1 MIRAA
6 LVWAAGCAPTAVT
19 ADAPPVSARGADLE
33 RQIEGLRFRLA
44 GDPADAGLHLA
55 LARALDVARRPGGA
69 IRHYEEV
76 LRHRRLAGDDRRAL
90 ARLYLARAR
99 ARLAIGDGDAWR
111 DVERAEGQG
120 GVRPP
125 AYLAREVL
133 FAGALAALRRA
144 DRPGRERAAE
154 LLGRAAR
161 LAPADPRVAVLEPE
175 RAALPTLG
183 EAAAWLADGG
193 ARRAALDLYAIY
205 VARGGRAAEH
215 ARRYLALH
223 GWWYGDRERPS
234 GLLLH
239 DLSGAGVDLCALARS
254 GDDLGCGA
262 ALVAGSAVDRRAAR
276 RRAARL
282 GWRTADPA
290 LAARWVE
297 AALDAWLDGEIPSWT
312 EEVRA
317 RVDLAALERSPGAMP
332 AHAAPTL
339 WRSAGRTARAAAA
352 LDRLVAGAAGLTP
365 EQRTVAVAEAAEAG
379 RDGALVDRLLV
390 SGATLEEAWRAA
402 LRIAREQAPGGA
414 REAAL
419 LDRAPLAAA
428 AAHLRAAGEL
438 GALAARAPSPAL
450 DAALERWRA
459 AVSHPRLRAG
469 RDAALVRWQRL
480 SGDAPAR
487 PRAPR
492 PLPLGTVDPH
502 RIARDGGQAAALERI
517 ARAYLVSPSAAE
529 RLAGDF
535 ADGAPA
541 LGQRG
546 PLVAA
551 LYLALG
557 DPARAWHWAE
567 RVSRSSPEHA
577 PHLMAAGAASVAAG
591 AVERADVFFILG
603 AQASGDAGAASL
615 EAARL
620 FLHHGQPLSAVTAAR
635 RALQLT
641 APGQPEHD
649 EAARLA
655 ARGLDLLGRADAAR
669 ALLASERVAPE
680 PPAPTITF
688 PPSGSAAWQESIA
701 DRLALALL
709 APPDKASRLFTAL
722 ADELDS
728 AGLDALATALR
739 RESASVTF
747 SR

>member
-1 MIRAA
+1 
-6 LVWAAGCAPTAVT
+6 
-19 ADAPPVSARGADLE
+19 VSARGADLE

-76 LRHRRLAGDDRRAL
+76 LRHRSLADGDRRAL
-90 ARLYLARAR
+90 ARLYLERAR
-99 ARLAIGDGDAWR
+99 GRLAIGDGDAWR
-111 DVERAEGQG
+111 DVERAAEQG
-120 GVRPP
+120 GAPPP
-125 AYLAREVL
+125 AHLAREAL

-154 LLGRAAR
+154 LLARAAR
-161 LAPADPRVAVLEPE
+161 RTPADPRLAALAPE
-175 RAALPTLG
+175 RVGLPALAA
-183 EAAAWLADGG
+183 AAAWLADGG
-193 ARRAALDLYAIY
+193 ARRAALDLYAVY

-215 ARRYLALH
+215 VRRYLALH
-223 GWWYGDRERPS
+223 GWWYGERERPS

-239 DLSGAGVDLCALARS
+239 DLARAGVDLCGLARS
-254 GDDLGCGA
+254 GDELGCGA

-297 AALDAWLDGEIPSWT
+297 VALDAWLDGEIPSWT

-317 RVDLAALERSPGAMP
+317 RVDLAALERSAGAMP
-332 AHAAPTL
+332 VEAAPTL
-339 WRSAGRTARAAAA
+339 WRSAGRRARAAAA

-379 RDGALVDRLLV
+379 RDGELIDRLLG

-402 LRIAREQAPGGA
+402 LLIARQQAPAGA

-438 GALAARAPSPAL
+438 GALAARAPSPGL

-469 RDAALVRWQRL
+469 RDAALIRWQRL
-480 SGDAPAR
+480 AGEAPAR
-487 PRAPR
+487 PRARR
-492 PLPLGTVDPH
+492 PLPIGTLDPH
-502 RIARDGGQAAALERI
+502 RIARDRGQAAALERI
-517 ARAYLVSPSAAE
+517 ARAYLVSPAAAE

-546 PLVAA
+546 PLVVA

-567 RVSRSSPEHA
+567 RTSRSSPEHA
-577 PHLMAAGAASVAAG
+577 PHLMAAGAASAAAG
-591 AVERADVFFILG
+591 ALERADVFFILG
-603 AQASGDAGAASL
+603 AQASGDAGAASVK
-615 EAARL
+615 AARL
-620 FLHHGQPLSAVTAAR
+620 FLDHGQPLAAVTAAR
-635 RALQLT
+635 RAVQLT
-641 APGQPEHD
+641 ASGQPEHD
-649 EAARLA
+649 DAVRLA
-655 ARGLDLLGRADAAR
+655 ARALDLLGRSDAAR
-669 ALLASERVAPE
+669 ALLASEHVAPE
-680 PPAPTITF
+680 PPAPAITF
-688 PPSGSAAWQESIA
+688 PPSGSAAWQSAIA
-701 DRLALALL
+701 DTLALALL
-709 APPDKASRLFTAL
+709 APPEKATRLFTAL
-722 ADELDS
+722 ADELQQ
-728 AGLDALATALR
+728 AGLDALATACR
-739 RESASVTF
+739 REAASVSSAF
-747 SR
+747 